1 MSEPEEPKQFGRYTV
16 IRTLG
21 KGAMGIVY
29 LGEDPVIDRRV
40 AIKVIRA
47 HPDLE
52 GTELEE
58 RQARFEREFRSA
70 GNLSHP
76 NIVTVFDVGKE
87 INDSYITMEYIQGE
101 SLESVLKAERSFTL
115 KEISDIAT
123 QLASGLDYAHEEGI
137 VHRDIKP
144 ANILMTVDGR
154 PKITD
159 FGVAKLQTSGMTS
172 TGMIIGTPMYMS
184 PEQITGRDVGGA
196 SDQFSLAAMLYE
208 VMTGEP
214 PFQGDNPTTI
224 MYQVVHN
231 EPEPPHNL
239 NKNLPEAVDR
249 TVLKGMAKKLGDR
262 YDSCGELAQAIARA
276 FTGDEDTGPV
286 SADDTQPGAGDDME
300 TIALRAGEIVLEDK
314 PAPTR
319 PIEEEV
325 GKSKSWLGIAAG
337 VLALVLAGAGA
348 YTWFGNSGGA
358 DTAVEAGIMSASFEV
373 VSDPPG
379 AEIWV
384 NGQNQQ
390 LTTPAFISIEGAEGE
405 VSEIDL
411 RRDGAVLANTQ
422 FVLGGAIPDRWAPD
436 LLPAPERW
444 ALTSEPDGAS
454 LFINDEEYGNTPADY
469 TFTYGEAVDIRMELE
484 GYETASRTIDLA
496 GMSDSDKA
504 DRKLHLRLG
513 KVIPPGFLVVK
524 ADYPVTVSV
533 DGRQRSGS
541 RISLRPGNFQVSLS
555 APSVFYSASRA
566 VTIRT
571 GESSE
576 IQMPAATP
584 VTIAATPSNCKVRI
598 NGRDAGFVPVNT
610 DLTVGRHEIEFL
622 WESIGKTLTVSEE
635 IGTQTKRV
643 FRAAPEQ

>member
-1 MSEPEEPKQFGRYTV
+1 MSEPEDPKQFGRYTV

-58 RQARFEREFRSA
+58 RQARFEREFKSA

-87 INDSYITMEYIQGE
+87 SNDSYITMEYIQGE
-101 SLESVLKAERSFTL
+101 SLESVLKAERAFTL

-123 QLASGLDYAHEEGI
+123 QLASALDYAHEQGI

-249 TVLKGMAKKLGDR
+249 AVLKGMAKKLGDR
-262 YDSCGELAQAIARA
+262 FDSCGELAQAIARA
-276 FTGDEDTGPV
+276 FTGDEEPAAEP
-286 SADDTQPGAGDDME
+286 SSDTQPGEGDNME
-300 TIALRAGEIVLEDK
+300 TIALRADEIVLEDK

-319 PIEEEV
+319 ALEEESA
-325 GKSKSWLGIAAG
+325 KSKSWLAIAAG
-337 VLALVLAGAGA
+337 ILVVVLAGAGI
-348 YTWFGNSGGA
+348 YSWVGGGGG
-358 DTAVEAGIMSASFEV
+358 DTQVEAGMISASFEV
-373 VSDPPG
+373 ISDPPG

-384 NGQNQQ
+384 NGENQQ
-390 LTTPAFISIEGAEGE
+390 LMTPAFISIQGAEGE
-405 VSEIDL
+405 VSEIEL
-411 RRDGAVLANTQ
+411 RRDGATLANTQ

-444 ALTSEPDGAS
+444 ALTSDPDGAS

-469 TFTYGEAVDIRMELE
+469 TFSYDEEYEIRMELD
-484 GYETASRTIDLA
+484 GYETASRTIALA
-496 GMSDSDKA
+496 EMSDADKE
-504 DRKLHLRLG
+504 DRALHLRLG
-513 KVIPPGFLVVK
+513 KVIPPGYLVIS
-524 ADYPVTVSV
+524 ADYPVTVAV
-533 DGRQRSGS
+533 DGRQRSGN
-541 RISLRPGNFQVSLS
+541 RIALRPGNFQVSLS
-555 APSVFYSASRA
+555 APSVFYSASRS

-571 GESSE
+571 GESTE
-576 IQMPAATP
+576 IQMPGATP

-610 DLTVGRHEIEFL
+610 SLTIGRHEIEFL
-622 WESIGKTLTVSEE
+622 WESIGKNLKVTEE
-635 IGTQTKRV
+635 IGTQTKRI
-643 FRAAPEQ
+643 FQAAPEQ